1 VIVIAINYESKASIC
16 DFLLVC
22 LCNYVPIAY
31 LLSCPRHNDL
41 LVEYL
46 HFPPF
51 YLPRVIWN
59 HCKGVSLWPRVGN
72 LVSEIWCLWATQWW
86 NPCNPKVIL
95 NTFDSINTSVC
106 QTGRQTDKQTDG
118 HTTHNYVAHMH
129 SRCATKTLNQLSAA
143 IRNISRGLR
152 LFAAV
157 GRLWAMWPKRACK
170 MPETLEFQSDRRST
184 VTCKSQRSSL
194 KLSRNLHCRQG
205 ASKSQVSSLKI
216 ATQKWYHF
224 WLLIYYKRPDWVA
237 WLLAL
242 TEK

>member
-1 VIVIAINYESKASIC
+1 MIVIAINYESKASIC

-51 YLPRVIWN
+51 YLPGVIWN
-59 HCKGVSLWPRVGN
+59 HCKGASLWPRVGN

-157 GRLWAMWPKRACK
+157 GRLWAIVT
-170 MPETLEFQSDRRST
+170 ETCVQNARNVRVSEWQTVYSDLQVPT
-184 VTCKSQRSSL
+184 VKSQVKSQSSL
-194 KLSRNLHCRQG
+194 QARCK
-205 ASKSQVSSLKI
+205 QVSSLKSQNRDPKVI
-216 ATQKWYHF
+216 PF
-224 WLLIYYKRPDWVA
+224 LIDHI
-237 WLLAL
+237 L
-242 TEK
+242 

>member
-1 VIVIAINYESKASIC
+1 VIVIATNYESKASIC

-22 LCNYVPIAY
+22 LCNYNVPIAY
-31 LLSCPRHNDL
+31 LLSGLRHNDL

-51 YLPRVIWN
+51 YLPSVIWN

-72 LVSEIWCLWATQWW
+72 LVSEIWCLCATQWW
-86 NPCNPKVIL
+86 NPCDPKYL
-95 NTFDSINTSVC
+95 WLNTSVC

-152 LFAAV
+152 LFSAV
-157 GRLWAMWPKRACK
+157 SRLWAIVT
-170 MPETLEFQSDRRST
+170 ETCVQNARNVSVSEWQTVYSDLQVPT
-184 VTCKSQRSSL
+184 VKPQVKSQSSL
-194 KLSRNLHCRQG
+194 HCNRIWWKSRNLHRQD
-205 ASKSQVSSLKI
+205 ASKSHISKSRPKSDTFLI
-216 ATQKWYHF
+216 AHI
-224 WLLIYYKRPDWVA
+224 L
-237 WLLAL
+237 
-242 TEK
+242 